1 MRPARCRW
9 REGEPPYVSA
19 ILQRYVTA
27 LQYRDFRWVWLGS
40 LAGQSAYWAL
50 IVARGALV
58 LEMTGSSALVGI
70 ATFAAM
76 GPRFIMPP
84 LAGFLA
90 DRFDRRAILATS
102 YTLQLGHGVVL
113 TALAFAGVLEVWHII
128 VLSLLNGSFRTFQM
142 TATQTLIP
150 NVVGREHWL
159 NAIAL
164 NQASLQGA
172 RLVGPLLILPALW
185 YGPAPAFLVSTA
197 FYAVGIAGIL
207 AVRVR
212 STGDL
217 QRGSAFGASLWVA
230 AKYAWSDARL
240 RSLFII
246 IALHCSMT
254 MSFESMLPVLARDSL
269 GNADL
274 GTGFLMMGVGAG
286 ALVGVMGIAG
296 AQSATGRG
304 RLLLVTGL
312 LSGLGMPV
320 VAVATTPTVAL
331 IGAAIMGG
339 SQAAFMAIGGAMV
352 QSLAPEGMR
361 GRITGLNQ
369 INIGGTM
376 AVVNL
381 ANGFAADAFGAPTVL
396 WTLGMGFLL
405 VVALSLAWGAMRGIY
420 GGAIPIPI
428 RRPA

>member
-1 MRPARCRW
+1 MRA
-9 REGEPPYVSA
+9 V
-19 ILQRYVTA
+19 LQRYGTA

-40 LAGQSAYWAL
+40 LSGQSAYWAL

-58 LEMTGSSALVGI
+58 LNMTGSSALVGV

-76 GPRFIMPP
+76 APRFIMPP

-90 DRFDRRAILATS
+90 DRFDRRAILVSS
-102 YTLQLGHGVVL
+102 YGLQFGHGVVL
-113 TALAFAGVLEVWHII
+113 TALAFADVLVVWHIV

-150 NVVGREHWL
+150 NLTPREHLL
-159 NAIAL
+159 NAIAM

-172 RLVGPLLILPALW
+172 RLVGPLLILPALV
-185 YGPAPAFLVSTA
+185 YGPAPAFLASTA
-197 FYAVGIAGIL
+197 FYIVGIASIL

-217 QRGSAFGASLWVA
+217 ARGARFGSSLWAA
-230 AKYAWSDARL
+230 AKYAWSDPQL
-240 RSLFII
+240 RTLFIL

-269 GNADL
+269 GNPNL
-274 GTGFLMMGVGAG
+274 GTSYLMMGVGAG
-286 ALVGVMGIAG
+286 ALVGVIGIAG
-296 AQSATGRG
+296 IRSAQGRG
-304 RLLLVTGL
+304 RLLLITGA
-312 LSGLGMPV
+312 LSGLAMLLL
-320 VAVATTPTVAL
+320 AVAPTAPLAL
-331 IGAAIMGG
+331 VGAAGMGG
-339 SQAAFMAIGGAMV
+339 SQAAFMALGGAMV

-376 AVVNL
+376 AAVNL
-381 ANGFAADAFGAPTVL
+381 VNGFAADAFGAPEVL
-396 WTLGMGFLL
+396 WTMGVGFTA
-405 VVALSLAWGAMRGIY
+405 VVVLSLIVSGSARGIY
-420 GGAIPIPI
+420 RGAVAVPV
-428 RRPA
+428 RAS